1 MSPFCK
7 FSEKME
13 AILQECFCQRWVGNI
28 VHMLQR
34 GRIWR
39 EGDFD
44 LKILLKNTGLSVWP
58 RGIPVHVNC

>member
-13 AILQECFCQRWVGNI
+13 AILQECFCQRRVGNI

-58 RGIPVHVNC
+58 

>member
-13 AILQECFCQRWVGNI
+13 GTLQDCFCQRRAVNI
-28 VHMLQR
+28 IHRLWK

-39 EGDFD
+39 EGDVD
-44 LKILLKNTGLSVWP
+44 L
-58 RGIPVHVNC
+58 